1 VVLVSFVAKTL
12 GNILRC
18 GDRADAAAGFSML
31 DLKKMRSYLSSTR
44 HPASSIQHL
53 TQWVIDDHCRNAVI
67 CISPLRRIKRERII
81 NAHRKIY

>member
-31 DLKKMRSYLSSTR
+31 DLKKNAILFIQY
-44 HPASSIQHL
+44 PASSIQYPASYPMGN
-53 TQWVIDDHCRNAVI
+53 R
-67 CISPLRRIKRERII
+67 
-81 NAHRKIY
+81 